1 MNKSMEN
8 NFSEL
13 EQRLGITFSNQE
25 LLRQAFTHRSYINE
39 HPEIKSDHNERL
51 EFLGDAVLELVT
63 TRYLYENYKN
73 PEGILTSWRAALVNS
88 KMLSSIAEELQF
100 NDCLLLSKGET
111 RDQGK
116 ARQQILANSMEAFI
130 GALYLDKGYEAAEQF
145 IHKNILKEL
154 PKIIEEKSYAD
165 PKSRF
170 QEIAQEKV
178 GITPSY
184 QVLEEWGPDHAKHFL
199 IGAYLNEELVA
210 KGEGDSKQSAQEE
223 AAREG
228 LAAKGW

>member
-1 MNKSMEN
+1 MEN